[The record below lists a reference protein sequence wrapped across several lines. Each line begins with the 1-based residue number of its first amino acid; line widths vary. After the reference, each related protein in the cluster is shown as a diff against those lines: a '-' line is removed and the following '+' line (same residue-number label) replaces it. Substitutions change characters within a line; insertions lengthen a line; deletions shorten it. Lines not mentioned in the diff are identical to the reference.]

1 MKKMCRRVVAH
12 SGFAYTG
19 VDHRVHF
26 VAQVN
31 RLFGDDFVS
40 PHSLY
45 RVVTPGDVSDD
56 RIVIV
61 GVEPAA
67 IADLAAGF
75 GVEGRVI

>member
-1 MKKMCRRVVAH
+1 M
-12 SGFAYTG
+12 
-19 VDHRVHF
+19 
-26 VAQVN
+26 
-31 RLFGDDFVS
+31 S

-75 GVEGRVI
+75 GVEGRVIQDRFALVARLEFFYALAVFQ